1 MEMKKKILIGILCS
15 FVLLITACNNNKLDV
30 DEVSNIVT
38 SNEKVSLTIKEGSLS
53 STKATLILEN
63 NSTEDLGYSDSYE
76 IEIKKDN
83 DWYKINVDIGFN
95 EPLYIIEPNQSQELD
110 INWENGYGSLTPGEY
125 RIIKDVMLMDNDDT
139 YEDFYIAAEFTI
151 EKQKT

>member
-1 MEMKKKILIGILCS
+1 M
-15 FVLLITACNNNKLDV
+15 DV
-30 DEVSNIVT
+30 GEVSNIFT
-38 SNEKVSLTIKEGSLS
+38 TNEDISLTIKEGTL
-53 STKATLILEN
+53 TNTQATLILEN

-76 IEIKKDN
+76 IEIKRDN

-95 EPLYIIEPNQSQELD
+95 EPLYIVEPNQSQELD

-125 RIIKDVMLMDNDDT
+125 RIIKDVMLMNNDDT

-151 EKQKT
+151 N

>member
-1 MEMKKKILIGILCS
+1 MEMKKKILTGLLCS

-38 SNEKVSLTIKEGSLS
+38 SNGNVSLTIKEGTLT

-95 EPLYIIEPNQSQELD
+95 EPLYIVESNQSQELD
-110 INWENGYGSLTPGEY
+110 INWGNGYGSLTPGEY
-125 RIIKDVMLMDNDDT
+125 RIIKDVMLMNNDDT

-151 EKQKT
+151 E

>member
-1 MEMKKKILIGILCS
+1 MEMKKKILIGLLCS

-38 SNEKVSLTIKEGSLS
+38 SNENVSLTIKEGTLT

-83 DWYKINVDIGFN
+83 DWYKINVDIA
-95 EPLYIIEPNQSQELD
+95 LM
-110 INWENGYGSLTPGEY
+110 SLF
-125 RIIKDVMLMDNDDT
+125 I
-139 YEDFYIAAEFTI
+139 
-151 EKQKT
+151 

>member
-1 MEMKKKILIGILCS
+1 MKKKILIGILCS

-38 SNEKVSLTIKEGSLS
+38 SNENVSLTIKEGTLT

>member
-1 MEMKKKILIGILCS
+1 MKKKILIGLLCS

-38 SNEKVSLTIKEGSLS
+38 SNGNVSLTIKEGTLT

-95 EPLYIIEPNQSQELD
+95 EPLYIVESNQSQELD
-110 INWENGYGSLTPGEY
+110 INWGNGYGSLTPGEY
-125 RIIKDVMLMDNDDT
+125 RIIKDVMLMNNDDT

-151 EKQKT
+151 E

>member
-1 MEMKKKILIGILCS
+1 MEMKKKILIGLLCS

-76 IEIKKDN
+76 IEVKRDN

-110 INWENGYGSLTPGEY
+110 INWENGYGSLTRGEY
-125 RIIKDVMLMDNDDT
+125 RIIKDVMLLNDDDT

-151 EKQKT
+151 E

>member
-1 MEMKKKILIGILCS
+1 MKKKILIGLLCS

-76 IEIKKDN
+76 IEVKRDN

-110 INWENGYGSLTPGEY
+110 INWENGYGSLTRGEY
-125 RIIKDVMLMDNDDT
+125 RIIKDVMLLNDDDT

-151 EKQKT
+151 E

>member
-1 MEMKKKILIGILCS
+1 MKKKILIGLLCS
-15 FVLLITACNNNKLDV
+15 FVLLTACNNNKLDV
-30 DEVSNIVT
+30 GEVSNIVT
-38 SNEKVSLTIKEGSLS
+38 SNENVSLTIKEGALT

-83 DWYKINVDIGFN
+83 AWYKINVVIGFN
-95 EPLYIIEPNQSQELD
+95 EPFYIVESNQSQELE

-151 EKQKT
+151 D